1 MASQPSNAH
10 LAYQVGGHPGVKSS
24 EGILFKPALPQ
35 EIAFYKALASAAENE
50 AVQEDGTVSSLALL
64 HNYTPTFIG
73 SLDLVGQVSQDSSER
88 KTGGGSDSVDMNK
101 VVPVHDAHESD
112 KRGLVLEDLTH
123 GFKKPSVIDI
133 KLGSVLYA
141 EDATPEKKERMRKA
155 AENTTSGTDGMRVVG
170 FCVYDNDHAE
180 PVVVPKPYGKS
191 IKTANLPEAI
201 ASFFPV
207 ARSEIASNGSTG
219 PSSSER
225 HTQPS
230 TLMSS
235 HWPEPLTTPSGH
247 RPHTL
252 LSLLDQ
258 LLSDLDDIRTVME
271 DDQLDLCMI
280 GGSLLIVYE
289 SDWDKAEEAIRRENA
304 RQQGDDEEP
313 KIELDDGD
321 EEEEDVEE
329 PAPSIRVSLID
340 FAHASFASPDF
351 PYPIKEGQDPDK
363 KAVREGVMKGLKKVI
378 SLVKGRRREVKA
390 MMGGS

>member
-1 MASQPSNAH
+1 
-10 LAYQVGGHPGVKSS
+10 
-24 EGILFKPALPQ
+24 
-35 EIAFYKALASAAENE
+35 
-50 AVQEDGTVSSLALL
+50 
-64 HNYTPTFIG
+64 
-73 SLDLVGQVSQDSSER
+73 
-88 KTGGGSDSVDMNK
+88 
-101 VVPVHDAHESD
+101 VPVHDAHESD

-123 GFKKPSVIDI
+123 GFRKPSVIDI

-141 EDATPEKKERMRKA
+141 EEATTEKKERMKKA

-207 ARSEIASNGSTG
+207 ARPKVTPNGLATANG
-219 PSSSER
+219 PTYPWSSEG
-225 HTQPS
+225 HTQPPP
-230 TLMSS
+230 TTPS

-247 RPHTL
+247 RPSTL
-252 LSLLDQ
+252 LALFDQ

-280 GGSLLIVYE
+280 GGSLFIVYE
-289 SDWDKAEEAIRRENA
+289 SDWNRAEEAIRRENDG
-304 RQQGDDEEP
+304 QQGNKEEPKAGMGDDDDDEE
-313 KIELDDGD
+313 
-321 EEEEDVEE
+321 EDAEE

-378 SLVKGRRREVKA
+378 SLVKGRRKEVKA
-390 MMGGS
+390 MIGGS